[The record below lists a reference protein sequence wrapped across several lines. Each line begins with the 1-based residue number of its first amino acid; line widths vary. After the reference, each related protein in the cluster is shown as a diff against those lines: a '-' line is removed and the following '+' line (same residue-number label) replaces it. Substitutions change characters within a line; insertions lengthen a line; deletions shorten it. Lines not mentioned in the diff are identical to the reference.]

1 MSVKCAFNFN
11 SNLNIVNGVLKDDT
25 GNTTWNV
32 LGSPTVQTNVTKFGS
47 SAQLNPRIFKANKYT
62 VI

>member
-1 MSVKCAFNFN
+1 MSVKCLFNFD
-11 SNLNIVNGVLKDDT
+11 SSLTITDGVLKDDT
-25 GNTTWNV
+25 GNTSWKV

-47 SAQLNPRIFKANKYT
+47 SAQLNPRIFETSKYA